1 MNLEDEISG
10 KTTLTLDLFELNDTK
25 MSGTFDCRACNSATE
40 ENTKNVVQKKLSDAG
55 FEPK

>member
-40 ENTKNVVQKKLSDAG
+40 ENTKNVVQK
-55 FEPK
+55 